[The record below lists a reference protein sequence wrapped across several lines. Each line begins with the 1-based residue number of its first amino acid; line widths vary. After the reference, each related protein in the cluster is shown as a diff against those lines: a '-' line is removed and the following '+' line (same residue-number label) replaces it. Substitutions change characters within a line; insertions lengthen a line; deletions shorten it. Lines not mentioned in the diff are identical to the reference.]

1 MSRALPAREAR
12 RGNDEMKTAR
22 DIMMHPVFAVR
33 ESWSVRELAAFFTD
47 KGISGAPVLDASGRL
62 TGVVSLSDI
71 VDQVTRD
78 REPDARMSRAWEK
91 RLNPED
97 LRGLAIE
104 DGGRLVSEIM
114 TPTFF
119 TIPDTTSLPRI
130 ARTMVAGHIH
140 RLLVT
145 RKGHVVGI
153 VTTLDLLRELAGMG
167 QKKTRRAGTGTRR
180 PARRRAAPKRAAKT
194 NKPHPA

>member
-1 MSRALPAREAR
+1 
-12 RGNDEMKTAR
+12 MKTAR
-22 DIMMHPVFAVR
+22 DIMIHPVLAVR
-33 ESWSVRELAAFFTD
+33 ENWTVRELAAFFTE
-47 KGISGAPVLDASGRL
+47 KSISGAPVLDASGRL

-78 REPDARMSRAWEK
+78 REPAARPTRGWED
-91 RLNPED
+91 RMNPED
-97 LRGLAIE
+97 LRGLAIQ
-104 DGGRLVSEIM
+104 DAGRLVTEIM

-119 TIPDTTSLPRI
+119 TIPDTTTLPKI
-130 ARTMVAGHIH
+130 ARTMVAGRIH

-167 QKKTRRAGTGTRR
+167 QRR
-180 PARRRAAPKRAAKT
+180 RRRATPAAKR
-194 NKPHPA
+194 PPARARKATTKR

>member
-1 MSRALPAREAR
+1 MK
-12 RGNDEMKTAR
+12 KTAR
-22 DIMMHPVFAVR
+22 DVMIHPVLAVR
-33 ESWSVRELAAFFTD
+33 ENWTVHELAAYFTE

-78 REPDARMSRAWEK
+78 REPAARPSKAWEE
-91 RLNPED
+91 RYNPED
-97 LRGLAIE
+97 LRSLAIE
-104 DGGRLVSEIM
+104 DGGRLVAEIM

-119 TIPDTTSLPRI
+119 TIPDTTPLPKI
-130 ARTMVAGHIH
+130 ARTMVAGRIH

-145 RKGHVVGI
+145 RQGHVVGI

-167 QKKTRRAGTGTRR
+167 TK
-180 PARRRAAPKRAAKT
+180 PPRRRKPAPKRPSARAANAKSR
-194 NKPHPA
+194 

>member
-1 MSRALPAREAR
+1 
-12 RGNDEMKTAR
+12 MKTAR
-22 DIMMHPVFAVR
+22 DIMIHPVLAVR
-33 ESWSVRELAAFFTD
+33 ENWTVRELAAFFTE
-47 KGISGAPVLDASGRL
+47 KSISGAPVLDASGRL

-78 REPDARMSRAWEK
+78 RESARPARGWED

-97 LRGLAIE
+97 LRGLAIQ
-104 DGGRLVSEIM
+104 DARRLVSEIM

-119 TIPDTTSLPRI
+119 TIPDTTTLPRI
-130 ARTMVAGHIH
+130 ARTMVAGQIH

-167 QKKTRRAGTGTRR
+167 Q
-180 PARRRAAPKRAAKT
+180 ARRRRSAAAAKR
-194 NKPHPA
+194 PAPRARKAAAGRR

>member
-1 MSRALPAREAR
+1 
-12 RGNDEMKTAR
+12 MKTAR
-22 DIMMHPVFAVR
+22 DVMIHPVLAVR
-33 ESWSVRELAAFFTD
+33 EDWTVHELASYFTE
-47 KGISGAPVLDASGRL
+47 KSISGAPVLDKTGRL
-62 TGVVSLSDI
+62 SGVVSLSDI
-71 VDQVTRD
+71 VDQVTQD
-78 REPDARMSRAWEK
+78 REPASRPARGWEK
-91 RLNPED
+91 PYNPED

-130 ARTMVAGHIH
+130 ARTMVAGRIH

-145 RKGHVVGI
+145 RQGHVVGI

-167 QKKTRRAGTGTRR
+167 QKKTRRLK
-180 PARRRAAPKRAAKT
+180 PAAKRSPVRAR
-194 NKPHPA
+194 KAAAKKR